1 MRQQVLSSNP
11 AIQSLSPILR
21 LVASCLLLIT
31 LTASAQAQLSIQIGG
46 SEAEFRQWLAR
57 EGYDRI
63 DTNKIG
69 LSSSS
74 FDACRDGKR
83 YRVKFE
89 WTGKVDRKV
98 IGNCR
103 SVLDEAAIRNQL
115 RQAGYRRITIE
126 DRAGK
131 FLAIGCRDGDRY
143 RVEVNYYGDI
153 GRERRI
159 GECQDALSPQDVT
172 ARLEEQG
179 YDRITFTNRQ
189 LPRYVAEACLRRD
202 RMELVINRR
211 GEIVSS
217 QRIGACRGALDRDG
231 IVSRLR
237 QEGYDDIAVID
248 GRLPRYIVSACKGA
262 MRFEVT
268 LNRWG
273 EITNQVRIGRCRTEF
288 TAAEVEE
295 SMQNSGYTN
304 ITVVEENN
312 RFITRGCQNR
322 RHRHVVLARNGKLIE
337 ERELGRCNGLEID
350 DLGDILRKRGLSRL
364 QFSVEGCEGSRHV
377 RIRFDEFANR
387 ISKETIG
394 RCTD

>member
-1 MRQQVLSSNP
+1 MRQAVHSFSRIIWSWTAARQMV
-11 AIQSLSPILR
+11 
-21 LVASCLLLIT
+21 VSCLLLIAV
-31 LTASAQAQLSIQIGG
+31 TASAQAQLNIQIGG

-74 FDACRDGKR
+74 FDACKDGKR

-103 SVLDEAAIRNQL
+103 SVLDEAAVRKQL

-159 GECQDALSPQDVT
+159 GECQDALSPQDIT

-179 YDRITFTNRQ
+179 YDRINFTNRQ

-202 RMELVINRR
+202 RMELVINQL
-211 GEIVSS
+211 GDIVSS
-217 QRIGACRGALDRDG
+217 RRIGACRGALDRDG

-237 QEGYDDIAVID
+237 QDGYDDIAVID
-248 GRLPRYIVSACKGA
+248 DRLPRYVVSACKGA

-273 EITNQVRIGRCRTEF
+273 EITNQVRTGRCRTEF

-295 SMQNSGYTN
+295 SMHNSGYTN

-350 DLGDILRKRGLSRL
+350 DLGDVLRKRGLSRL
-364 QFSVEGCEGSRHV
+364 QFSVEGCEGTQRV

-387 ISKETIG
+387 ISKETVG
-394 RCTD
+394 RCSD